1 MGKNIQKDELI
12 QLHMFLVQ
20 LRSSLEEI
28 INPKLNHFLS
38 YEELKISPQQ
48 VFKSKKEHELAL
60 FELSLGLSKLL
71 NENNKSMI

>member
-12 QLHMFLVQ
+12 QLHMFFVQ
-20 LRSSLEEI
+20 LRSNLEEI
-28 INPKLNHFLS
+28 INPKSNHFLS
-38 YEELKISPQQ
+38 YDELNISPQQ

-60 FELSLGLSKLL
+60 FELSIGISKLL